1 MVSLG
6 LSGRDS
12 FQSRFIFEDMANIM
26 WTNRAHT
33 LLFCGGCL
41 LLLLVVGC
49 QNDDLKV
56 SQSAAA
62 TTAPE
67 DAENLPKAVI
77 DEPQHDFGAMEVG
90 RRDSHEFV
98 IRNEGK
104 GVLKLKK
111 ERSTCKCTM
120 ADFEEAEVAP
130 GESTV
135 IRLEWEAKV
144 LEQTFSQAAY
154 ISTNDPDMDEIELR
168 VVGRID
174 QDFDITPSGSWALG
188 ELSGDQPVEFNGRI
202 TSNVIKQLE
211 FISHE
216 CDNPL
221 VQIELT
227 KMDDEKLQE
236 LGAKQG
242 YEITGKLEPGVPIGP
257 LSEKV
262 MMKFRADGE
271 EKFAIF
277 GLEGYRSGPMQIVGP
292 FGWSAAEMM
301 MVLGRFPAANGK
313 KVALS
318 IFLRD
323 NPGPALEIVELKCN
337 PDFVKVDLVRDE
349 KFQAENRERYVLTI
363 EVPPG
368 APSVAHEK
376 NDMGKIHIKTNNPKV
391 EEIKINLNMIS
402 Y

>member
-1 MVSLG
+1 
-6 LSGRDS
+6 
-12 FQSRFIFEDMANIM
+12 MANIM
-26 WTNRAHT
+26 WTTRTHS
-33 LLFCGGCL
+33 FSVWGGCL
-41 LLLLVVGC
+41 LLLLAAGC

-56 SQSAAA
+56 SQSSTAAA
-62 TTAPE
+62 TPG
-67 DAENLPKAVI
+67 DPDKLPKAVV
-77 DEPQHDFGAMEVG
+77 DEPTHDFGAMEVG
-90 RRDSHEFV
+90 KKDSHEFI

-144 LEQTFSQAAY
+144 LETMFSQAAY

-168 VVGRID
+168 VTGRVD
-174 QDFDITPSGSWALG
+174 QDFDISPSGSWALG
-188 ELSGDQPVEFNGRI
+188 ELSGDQPVEFTGRI
-202 TSNVIKQLE
+202 TSNVIKKLE
-211 FISHE
+211 FVSHE
-216 CDNPL
+216 CESPL
-221 VQIELT
+221 VQIEFT
-227 KMDDEKLQE
+227 KMDEEKLKE

-257 LSEKV
+257 FSEKV
-262 MMKFRADGE
+262 MMKFQGDGE

-301 MVLGRFPAANGK
+301 MVLGRFPAASGK
-313 KVALS
+313 KVTLS
-318 IFLRD
+318 VFLRD

-337 PDFVKVDLVRDE
+337 PDFVKVDLVKDE

-368 APSVAHEK
+368 SPSVAHEK
-376 NDMGKIHIKTNNPKV
+376 NDMGKVHIKTNNPKV